1 MSAGSPQSQ
10 QRGGYRSY
18 HNNDNRNNNN
28 YHRRGRGRG
37 RGGRGRGRGRGH
49 YRGGHRNY
57 GHRGGGRGGGGGHY
71 RNRYNKNNNYNRDRG
86 GYRAYHSS
94 NYRSE
99 NHRHHPYKK
108 HYNHKLEYH
117 RIKVEQEINLVYTDY
132 EINKLLEKWNA
143 YTEQQT
149 LTKLISDIPLMNLR
163 NDALHQIRDDAKKS
177 ENAQQNREDSNP
189 NNSDNK
195 NQQSNDQKRYV
206 EGYEMSEKL
215 KLTHLE
221 TNIVDKVSVKSLGD
235 LNWKLTQFRLFFS
248 HFFIPFTIHFVYI

>member
-1 MSAGSPQSQ
+1 MSSGSPHSQ

-18 HNNDNRNNNN
+18 HNNNNRNNNN
-28 YHRRGRGRG
+28 YHRRGRGG
-37 RGGRGRGRGRGH
+37 RGRGRGRGRGH
-49 YRGGHRNY
+49 YRGGNRNY
-57 GHRGGGRGGGGGHY
+57 NHRGGGRGGH
-71 RNRYNKNNNYNRDRG
+71 RNRYNKNNYNRDRG
-86 GYRAYHSS
+86 GYRAHHSS

-163 NDALHQIRDDAKKS
+163 NDALHQIRNDAKKN
-177 ENAQQNREDSNP
+177 ENTQQNKEDSHS
-189 NNSDNK
+189 NNSNNK
-195 NQQSNDQKRYV
+195 NPQSNDQKRYV

-235 LNWKLTQFRLFFS
+235 LNWKLTQFCLSFLFFVS
-248 HFFIPFTIHFVYI
+248 VLAIHFCYT